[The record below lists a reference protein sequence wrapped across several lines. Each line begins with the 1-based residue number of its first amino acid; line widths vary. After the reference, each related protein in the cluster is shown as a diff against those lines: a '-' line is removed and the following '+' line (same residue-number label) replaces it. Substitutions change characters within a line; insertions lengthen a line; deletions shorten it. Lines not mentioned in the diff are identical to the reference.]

1 VDLQSV
7 HTRASMADELTAA
20 GIRFQAVEARSAVRV
35 RLRDEGVDLKLG
47 DVDRFTAVAD
57 VVDNFKE

>member
-1 VDLQSV
+1 
-7 HTRASMADELTAA
+7 MADELTAA

-57 VVDNFKE
+57 DVDNFKE